1 MNIINVAKTYTSET
15 SGYFSVTQ
23 WPIMMEEIFIP
34 LFSNFNN
41 ITYIGKNAVMN
52 PSQYMFSINGAENVF
67 LQMSLGANANTPSI
81 RISFCS
87 SNDITAS
94 NTSWIGQY
102 TINPSGRISTIPITN
117 TNVNSRYVEFK
128 FCYIKDNNNNLKAW
142 WVVIPAYSAK
152 DAPFPHVL
160 TTTATNELIGIDFA
174 EGTRGINAFYL
185 NDENLVNYFIPHYTQ
200 NYSSDLTLLKSSYVP
215 VVSGGAASTSV
226 KDAIVNNEFVYI
238 FNLNENI
245 YCTGNNNSIFNKKL
259 VKIGDTYYRQLVD
272 ELWIRDW
279 DGENIITNITD

>member
-41 ITYIGKNAVMN
+41 ITYIGKNTVMS
-52 PSQYMFSINGAENVF
+52 PPQYMFSINGAENIF
-67 LQMSLGANANTPSI
+67 LQMSLGANANSPSI

-102 TINPSGRISTIPITN
+102 TINPAGRISTIPITN

-128 FCYIKDNNNNLKAW
+128 FYYIKDNNNNLKAW
-142 WVVIPAYSAK
+142 WLVSPTYSAK
-152 DAPFPHVL
+152 GEPYPHVL
-160 TTTATNELIGIDFA
+160 ATTATNELIGIDFA
-174 EGTRGINAFYL
+174 EGTRGINAFFL
-185 NDENLVNYFIPHYTQ
+185 NDENLINYFIPHY
-200 NYSSDLTLLKSSYVP
+200 NIVYNSDSTLLKSSFIPIYTTA
-215 VVSGGAASTSV
+215 GGPNC
-226 KDAIVNNEFVYI
+226 KDAIINNEDLVYI
-238 FNLNENI
+238 YNANKNI
-245 YCTGNNNSIFNKKL
+245 YQTGNNSSILNRQL
-259 VKIGDTYYRQLVD
+259 VKIGNTYYRQLVD
-272 ELWIRDW
+272 ELWIKDW
-279 DGENIITNITD
+279 DGEDIITNITD